1 MWEIFNLELL
11 ASGVRLSTPL
21 IFAALGGMF
30 SERSGVVNIALDGIM
45 IFGAFGG
52 AVIAYET
59 ANPWLGM
66 LAAMMI
72 GGLIAHIHGIASIR
86 YQADQVVSGTA
97 INLLAIGA
105 PAVLSNALYGS
116 TSVTP
121 NIPLML
127 PVLYIPIIS
136 DIPYVSTLLGEY
148 SVLVFFA
155 FAMVPV
161 SWFILYKT
169 SFGLRLRAVGENPE
183 AAATA
188 GVNVYQM
195 RYYAVWI
202 SGIMAGLGGAFLS
215 IAHGSSY
222 VRNISAGRGFIAL
235 AALIFGRY
243 NPKLTLIGCLMF
255 GIADAFQIQIQG
267 VIPIPIQFIQMFPY
281 LLTMIVLAG
290 LIGKAHVPAADGI
303 PYEQSK

>member
-1 MWEIFNLELL
+1 MWEIFSLELL

-45 IFGAFGG
+45 IFGAFAG
-52 AVIAYET
+52 AVVAFET
-59 ANPWLGM
+59 ANPWFGVI
-66 LAAMMI
+66 AAMI
-72 GGLIAHIHGIASIR
+72 VGGLIAHIHGIASIR

-105 PAVLSNALYGS
+105 PAVLANALYGS

-121 NIPLML
+121 NIPLIL
-127 PVLYIPIIS
+127 PVISIPIIS
-136 DIPYVSTLLGEY
+136 DIPYISTLFGKY
-148 SVLVFFA
+148 SILVFFA
-155 FAMVPV
+155 FAMVPF

-188 GVNVYQM
+188 GVNVYKM

-202 SGIMAGLGGAFLS
+202 SGILAGLGGAFLS

-243 NPKLTLIGCLMF
+243 NPKLTLLGCLMF
-255 GIADAFQIQIQG
+255 GIADAFQIQVQG

-281 LLTMIVLAG
+281 LLTMVVLAG
-290 LIGKAHVPAADGI
+290 LIGKSNVPAADGV